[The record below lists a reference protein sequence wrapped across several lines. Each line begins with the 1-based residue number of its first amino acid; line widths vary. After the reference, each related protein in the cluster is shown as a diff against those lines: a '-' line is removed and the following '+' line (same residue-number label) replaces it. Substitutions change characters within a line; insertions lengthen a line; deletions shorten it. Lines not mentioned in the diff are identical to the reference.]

1 MRGTQFRNF
10 ELLEHYLHRPKLLFN
25 QLIFALDIDT
35 KRFLIDSYYRFD
47 PRVLRELLGK
57 KLSSRAMRREV
68 EDAHARTHVPLAGCR
83 RMLDNLKRISK
94 KIEDQNGNI
103 QKLIQADFLLQDDL
117 AGQYSRVIF
126 INFYRFDTTKKK
138 IAHLSFSDFDYRESF
153 RTSLRCR
160 KISHVVHS
168 TSPVGSVV
176 MQYLT
181 VTSENAVDDLD
192 VALAQDARDLKTLI
206 VNHAR
211 VVDDFRQRTLERLA
225 VVATG
230 TATTTAATN
239 TSSSNVSSS
248 SPSGASAAHPPLPL
262 QTPPLPQQ
270 APSSAPQTGPG
281 TTAAPTAPSGAVA
294 MAVMDRLTAAPAV
307 FKTLLRNAF
316 AIGASLSFGKDLRDL
331 FAALVEKIVE
341 PCGAG
346 SGSGAAVGA
355 VVGGGGSAGFAAAAA
370 AAVSVTGGSISSAG
384 GGLGGAGGAA
394 AAVWGKTEVALFFD
408 AVMDAFDDVASL
420 QLAHRRRYGPSF
432 RKLLTAIKLA
442 AVRLIA

>member
-138 IAHLSFSDFDYRESF
+138 IAHLSFSDFDY
-153 RTSLRCR
+153 L
-160 KISHVVHS
+160 
-168 TSPVGSVV
+168 GSVV

-346 SGSGAAVGA
+346 SGSGGAAVGA